1 MRYSP
6 SKSNEISQC
15 YITLHINPFYYLIGA
30 LLQNR
35 QPVKCESNKCL
46 LPIVSHAWIFL

>member
-1 MRYSP
+1 MGDSP

-15 YITLHINPFYYLIGA
+15 SITPHINPSYYLICA
-30 LLQNR
+30 LLQNL

-46 LPIVSHAWIFL
+46 LPIVSHA